1 MGANFRS
8 DNETPVAPEIMA
20 ALTQAN
26 AGMAHSYGDDAM
38 TARVERRF
46 RDVFEKPLTVFPVIS
61 GTAAN
66 ALAVAQTTPSWGAVI
81 CHENSH
87 LHTDECGAP
96 EFFSGGA
103 KLITLSGPGAKLTAD
118 AVGKLIDRQAE
129 AGVHASR
136 PMLLS
141 LTQATEFGTVYSL
154 DELRSLSEVA
164 HEAGMRVH
172 MDGARF
178 ANALVTLGCTPAAMT
193 WEAGIDVV
201 SFGATKN
208 GAMMAEA
215 LLFFDEADAVQ
226 LGRRRKQGAHLI
238 SKMRY
243 VSAQLDAYLE
253 DDLWLN
259 LAGNANAQ
267 ALRLADGLA
276 AIDAIELL
284 CPVQS
289 NELFVRMAAELAA
302 QLHEAGF
309 EFYGWPGRPGVY
321 RLVTAHCTS
330 ATDVDSFLEVTRK
343 LAA

>member
-20 ALTQAN
+20 ALTKAN
-26 AGMAHSYGDDAM
+26 AGMAHSYGDDALS
-38 TARVERRF
+38 ARVGKRF
-46 RDVFEKPLTVFPVIS
+46 SDVFERQVTAFPVVS

-66 ALAVAQTTPSWGAVI
+66 ALAVAQITPSWGAVI
-81 CHENSH
+81 CHEDSH

-103 KLITLSGPGAKLTAD
+103 KLITLPGKGAKLNAD
-118 AVGKLIDRQAE
+118 DVRKLIDRQGE
-129 AGVHASR
+129 AGDHASQ

-141 LTQATEFGTVYSL
+141 LTQASEFGTVYSL
-154 DELRSLSEVA
+154 KELRSLSEVA
-164 HEAGMRVH
+164 HDAGLRVH

-193 WEAGIDVV
+193 WKAGIDIV

-253 DDLWLN
+253 DDLWLH

-267 ALRLADGLA
+267 ALRLADGLD
-276 AIDAIELL
+276 AIDGIDRLY
-284 CPVQS
+284 PVQS
-289 NELFVRMAAELAA
+289 NEVFVGMSAEQADL
-302 QLHEAGF
+302 LRDAGF
-309 EFYGWPGRPGVY
+309 EFHGWPGRPGVY

-330 ATDVDSFLEVTRK
+330 ATDVDSFIE
-343 LAA
+343 AARQHRG